1 MENRTTG
8 IVISVKKHWY
18 IKVNTKPF
26 RKHALDGA
34 TFPHTVTVK
43 YCVNGKEYVKKKW
56 LRACIPCPS
65 VDETLTV
72 IYDEEAPEKI
82 RLELVP
88 ELDTAQLHKAISVL
102 SVLSS
107 LSVILLS
114 LLQLFEVWTRAINLC
129 VPLMGV
135 MMLCQAYSQ
144 WNRSRKVA
152 YFSIGTAVFIF
163 ACAIAVL
170 FLK

>member
-72 IYDEEAPEKI
+72 IYDEEAPENF
-82 RLELVP
+82 RLEIAP
-88 ELDTAQLHKAISVL
+88 ELDTAQLHKAVTIL
-102 SVLSS
+102 SLLSS
-107 LSVILLS
+107 LSVIALS
-114 LLQLFEVWTRAINLC
+114 LLQLFEVWTRAIDLC

-152 YFSIGTAVFIF
+152 FFSIGTAVFIF

>member
-18 IKVNTKPF
+18 FKVSAKPF

-65 VDETLTV
+65 VNETLTV
-72 IYDEEAPEKI
+72 IYDEEMPEKI
-82 RLELVP
+82 RLDITP
-88 ELDTAQLHKAISVL
+88 ELDTAQLHKAVSVL

-107 LSVILLS
+107 LSVIALS
-114 LLQLFEVWTRAINLC
+114 LLQLFEVWTRAIDLC

-135 MMLCQAYSQ
+135 MMLCQAHLH
-144 WNRSRKVA
+144 WNKSRKVA